1 MPPPSKIK
9 GFELIAQFEVD
20 STGKVV
26 SFDFNRTKDKD
37 YNKKLQDILGS
48 VRFRPGVN
56 GLGVAVRARTQIV
69 YTF

>member
-20 STGKVV
+20 SSGKVV
-26 SFDFNRTKDKD
+26 SFDFNRTKDSG
-37 YNKKLQDILGS
+37 YNQKLQTILAS

-56 GLGVAVRARTQIV
+56 GLGVAVRAKTQII